1 MLQTRLTKPTS
12 PMRSHGAAFAPLPS
26 WHDDEEDTRPL
37 TQYPNP
43 QPQPYYAP
51 PSSGAWQ
58 PSAAPVAA
66 PARTSTSNRGFS
78 QPLRYHGST
87 IRAVPPLGVGTGLAP
102 VAEEEH
108 PHDEP
113 SHSHP
118 HPHGDYSGQGYGS
131 GGGATSSEID
141 DFSRAY
147 SSAGIGTQ
155 DLEDYYDQDEMD
167 ARQPLT
173 VVNPDEQQH
182 APTSSGATSPG
193 GSRSPTRGGTGV
205 GAGVGGTA
213 NRPLW
218 QQNRQQGRN
227 LMWL

>member
-1 MLQTRLTKPTS
+1 
-12 PMRSHGAAFAPLPS
+12 MRSHGAAFAPLPS
-26 WHDDEEDTRPL
+26 WHDDDEDTRPL
-37 TQYPNP
+37 TQFANSNP
-43 QPQPYYAP
+43 QQPPQPYYP
-51 PSSGAWQ
+51 PSSSSAWQ
-58 PSAAPVAA
+58 TAPVAA

-102 VAEEEH
+102 VAEEEQ
-108 PHDEP
+108 PHHEEP

-118 HPHGDYSGQGYGS
+118 HSHSHSHDNDYSGYGYGY
-131 GGGATSSEID
+131 GYGYDNGYNRGATSSEID

-155 DLEDYYDQDEMD
+155 DVDED
-167 ARQPLT
+167 RQPLT
-173 VVNPDEQQH
+173 VVNPDEH
-182 APTSSGATSPG
+182 APSSGATSPG
-193 GSRSPTRGGTGV
+193 GSRSPTRGGA
-205 GAGVGGTA
+205 GAGVGTG

>member
-1 MLQTRLTKPTS
+1 MNAPPTTSYIS

-43 QPQPYYAP
+43 QPQPYYP
-51 PSSGAWQ
+51 PSGGAWQ
-58 PSAAPVAA
+58 TAPVAA

-108 PHDEP
+108 PHEEP
-113 SHSHP
+113 SRP
-118 HPHGDYSGQGYGS
+118 HPRDNYGGQGYH
-131 GGGATSSEID
+131 GGYDYGRGATSSEID

-155 DLEDYYDQDEMD
+155 DLDED
-167 ARQPLT
+167 RQPLT
-173 VVNPDEQQH
+173 VVNPDEH
-182 APTSSGATSPG
+182 APSSGATSPG
-193 GSRSPTRGGTGV
+193 GSQSPTRGGG
-205 GAGVGGTA
+205 GVGGTG